1 MIGRGIRMALALS
14 ALVPAVS
21 AAQGHPR
28 PGADVVNEL
37 RRHHHAGDWWRITTD
52 DARYEARVVEIDA
65 EGLASVTVARRAPP
79 APERIAW
86 SAFVRIDL
94 RKSHATRGAIQ
105 GMLLGM
111 GAGFIPLANGNAN
124 SKQPGTYMLGGAL
137 AGYLVGGML
146 GGADVHERPLY
157 VAPAPPAAPATPI
170 VASRATSRAETGAF
184 VQPGDSAIAAARDS
198 AATDTATGAKPAIA
212 LPGSTPPGD
221 RPAVASAPATAAKG
235 AASPEITLAC
245 RRLSTHSLL
254 RIDGG
259 FGTFYGYAS
268 SIGPEGLGGL
278 RVEMTRRSVPSPG
291 ALSWDRIDRVEVRGN
306 NAGTGALHGALG
318 LGAFT
323 GLLGIPIGQVLTSN
337 GNDGGAGRAGIVLEC
352 TAVGAGLGLVL
363 GTAIGATTSG
373 WHRVYQRR

>member
-1 MIGRGIRMALALS
+1 MTRSESRVSECLAYPHHLSQTGPSQMRDALCPESAGSGRTPPFPPTGHDVIGRGIRMALALS

-28 PGADVVNEL
+28 PGADVVNDL

-111 GAGFIPLANGNAN
+111 GAGFIPFANGNAN

-184 VQPGDSAIAAARDS
+184 VQPGDSAIAAAPDS
-198 AATDTATGAKPAIA
+198 AA
-212 LPGSTPPGD
+212 
-221 RPAVASAPATAAKG
+221 
-235 AASPEITLAC
+235 
-245 RRLSTHSLL
+245 
-254 RIDGG
+254 
-259 FGTFYGYAS
+259 
-268 SIGPEGLGGL
+268 
-278 RVEMTRRSVPSPG
+278 M
-291 ALSWDRIDRVEVRGN
+291 
-306 NAGTGALHGALG
+306 
-318 LGAFT
+318 
-323 GLLGIPIGQVLTSN
+323 
-337 GNDGGAGRAGIVLEC
+337 
-352 TAVGAGLGLVL
+352 
-363 GTAIGATTSG
+363 
-373 WHRVYQRR
+373 